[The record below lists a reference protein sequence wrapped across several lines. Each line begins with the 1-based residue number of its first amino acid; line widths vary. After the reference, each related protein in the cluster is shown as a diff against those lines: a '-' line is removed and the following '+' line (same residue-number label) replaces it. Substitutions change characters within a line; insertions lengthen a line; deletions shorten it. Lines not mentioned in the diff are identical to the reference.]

1 MKSEPYYFRRNTRC
15 IPYTITTNILF
26 IVCNGLWEHWFI
38 LILFLLHTISSLL
51 YLVQSRVAMML
62 SNGSGLLAA

>member
-1 MKSEPYYFRRNTRC
+1 MH
-15 IPYTITTNILF
+15 TITTNILF